1 MKESALA
8 NANLSLEGLSI
19 GDAFG
24 QLFFSVSPYETS
36 WVDLPSGPWRWTD
49 DTHMALSIVEVL
61 EEHGCVEQDAL
72 ARAFARRFAEA
83 PYRGYARGAMFLL
96 EQIGVGADWR
106 QVSPALFRTGSYGNG
121 AAMRV
126 APLGGFFHTS
136 PERAA
141 REARLS
147 TVVTHAHPEGQAG
160 AIAVAVAVALA
171 ASRPFPAGRAF
182 LEEILSLTP
191 ESATRNG
198 IQRALDIA
206 ADDLRTASR
215 TLGTGNKVSAQDTVP
230 FCLWSAAHHLDSFE
244 EALWGTA
251 KGLGDCDTTCA
262 IVVGI
267 VALSTGN
274 VPPAWVNQREPL
286 STK

>member
-1 MKESALA
+1 MGRGCARDAPKGTAALRKRFTVGFA
-8 NANLSLEGLSI
+8 TRGCRTAG
-19 GDAFG
+19 FG
-24 QLFFSVSPYETS
+24 PPT
-36 WVDLPSGPWRWTD
+36 
-49 DTHMALSIVEVL
+49 
-61 EEHGCVEQDAL
+61 L
-72 ARAFARRFAEA
+72 ARRR
-83 PYRGYARGAMFLL
+83 RVDRNL
-96 EQIGVGADWR
+96 
-106 QVSPALFRTGSYGNG
+106 GS
-121 AAMRV
+121 RV
-126 APLGGFFHTS
+126 
-136 PERAA
+136 
-141 REARLS
+141 
-147 TVVTHAHPEGQAG
+147 
-160 AIAVAVAVALA
+160 LA
-171 ASRPFPAGRAF
+171 CTKAF

-262 IVVGI
+262 IVGGI